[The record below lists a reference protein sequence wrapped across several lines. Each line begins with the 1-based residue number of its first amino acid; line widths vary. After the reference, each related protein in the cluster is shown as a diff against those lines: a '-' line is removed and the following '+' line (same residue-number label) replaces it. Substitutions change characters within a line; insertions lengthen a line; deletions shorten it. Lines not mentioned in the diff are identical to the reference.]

1 MDSRSGQEALP
12 VLWQAEWCPWSHRV
26 RARLT
31 ELGVEY
37 VARQVPVDKA
47 ERGALVAAT
56 GAQTIPVLVLADGS
70 VVAGSETILA
80 HLDATLAEPPAA
92 AAHRAKAELEHRKHL
107 EEECGCPQPAADS
120 TPLRRAS

>member
-1 MDSRSGQEALP
+1 M
-12 VLWQAEWCPWSHRV
+12 

-31 ELGVEY
+31 ELGIDY

-56 GAQTIPVLVLADGS
+56 GSHTIPVLVLADGRA
-70 VVAGSETILA
+70 VAGSETILA

-92 AAHRAKAELEHRKHL
+92 AAHRAKAALEHRKHL
-107 EEECGCPQPAADS
+107 AEECGCPQPADDA